1 MAACCGFCHCN
12 KLLPLIRPG
21 GLIVAHNITSGM
33 ADPAFVKA
41 ITSDKAVDTV
51 FVNAGSGGISVSLKK
66 R

>member
-1 MAACCGFCHCN
+1 M
-12 KLLPLIRPG
+12 
-21 GLIVAHNITSGM
+21 AHNITSGM